1 MSKNLKNTKARI
13 AYVILSFWLE
23 AKYMTGSKA
32 THIPA
37 NSSITIDLWSFSNKS
52 LETFSQIQID
62 KIIITIV
69 KTNIFTKCEINIKA
83 IHAKMLPNVPGA
95 NGIKP
100 MPPRLA
106 KMA

>member
-1 MSKNLKNTKARI
+1 
-13 AYVILSFWLE
+13 
-23 AKYMTGSKA
+23 
-32 THIPA
+32 
-37 NSSITIDLWSFSNKS
+37 

-69 KTNIFTKCEINIKA
+69 KINIFTKCEINIKA

-106 KMA
+106 KMS